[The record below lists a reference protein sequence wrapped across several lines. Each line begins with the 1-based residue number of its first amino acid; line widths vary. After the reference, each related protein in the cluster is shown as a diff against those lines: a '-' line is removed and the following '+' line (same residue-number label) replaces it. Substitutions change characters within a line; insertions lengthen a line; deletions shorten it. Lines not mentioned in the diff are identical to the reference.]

1 MCTMTQTRLIQH
13 SSLLTELPKIS
24 SAVSLYEEEDLQ
36 YQSRPLYSIKSDE
49 DNKRRETR
57 KSSERQA
64 KKARRNRNPVPRLG
78 CGGVVCVNAAGGNIN
93 NMKKK
98 EKKETPNND
107 CGISRQG

>member
-64 KKARRNRNPVPRLG
+64 KKARRNRNPVPQ
-78 CGGVVCVNAAGGNIN
+78 GGNIN